1 MRQQAVLD
9 YQDCRRV
16 RQFHDNT
23 WCQEVTRKSL
33 EVSKDQEAGTSFDL
47 SDSSLLRRPATTSTR
62 DRSP

>member
-23 WCQEVTRKSL
+23 WCQEVTRKAI
-33 EVSKDQEAGTSFDL
+33 EVSKDQEAAGTSDL
-47 SDSSLLRRPATTSTR
+47 R
-62 DRSP
+62 